1 MALPSKHSSAFDTR
15 QGKIFFFSSK
25 SHKLMDGWQHID
37 IGPRTPTEPASG
49 PAKATRALR
58 YLGTNGIYTYGNQLL
73 KSVAVTIN
81 PPAFTLK
88 PNTRKQ
94 QKTKRKMAFCATSE
108 CWWEG
113 HSLSITKTTEQQT
126 AFTGDKTNTVR
137 EDRAPLLHTRTSD
150 CRRWLQRRK
159 QKSKLCQEPGN
170 VLRQWGFCFCST
182 QPVHPTGTKSSLWSG
197 SSRELSSRLCSRFP
211 PVVIFLPVSKLTGSL
226 AWLAAGPSLSFFSF
240 SDFSSLE
247 KGMCVEEG
255 QEGTRYVNQLFEGEG

>member
-1 MALPSKHSSAFDTR
+1 M
-15 QGKIFFFSSK
+15 
-25 SHKLMDGWQHID
+25 
-37 IGPRTPTEPASG
+37 E
-49 PAKATRALR
+49 
-58 YLGTNGIYTYGNQLL
+58 IYTYGNQLL

-94 QKTKRKMAFCATSE
+94 QRTKRKMAFCAMSE

-113 HSLSITKTTEQQT
+113 HSLSITKTTEKQT
-126 AFTGDKTNTVR
+126 VFTGDKTNTVR

-159 QKSKLCQEPGN
+159 QKSKLCREPGN
-170 VLRQWGFCFCST
+170 VLRRWGFCFCPT

-211 PVVIFLPVSKLTGSL
+211 PMVIFLPGSNTSKLTGTL

-240 SDFSSLE
+240 PDFLSLE